1 MDRSYNIVMSN
12 QNIPEPWLRG
22 SVDGIMPQLQ
32 PAAHAFIAAGEEAE
46 TICNAITP
54 EELWLRPTGAA
65 SISYHLRH
73 LAGATDRLLTY
84 ARGENL
90 SDAQIAAMKQEKQ
103 EAETTPSELLNGVK
117 NALNAALQQLRSTP
131 PDQLYETREVGRAKL
146 PSTVIGLL
154 FHAAEHAQRHAGQIA
169 TTFRFIRK

>member
-1 MDRSYNIVMSN
+1 
-12 QNIPEPWLRG
+12 
-22 SVDGIMPQLQ
+22 
-32 PAAHAFIAAGEEAE
+32 
-46 TICNAITP
+46 
-54 EELWLRPTGAA
+54 
-65 SISYHLRH
+65 
-73 LAGATDRLLTY
+73 
-84 ARGENL
+84 GENL